1 MARREN
7 LQDECVKPAFRV
19 CFEVVLDSLQQ
30 MANDGGSKAL
40 DRLRGI
46 SRFDFIMSL
55 VVADHLLQQTVPLSL
70 KLHAEHLEL
79 LTTAK
84 EAKIVI
90 KTLEKRNDDTTWPTL
105 YNNLRLLRWLHKLVR
120 CQINPEQQVDSST
133 DATLKQTV

>member
-1 MARREN
+1 MGRREN

-19 CFEVVLDSLQQ
+19 CFEVVFDSLQQ
-30 MANDGGSKAL
+30 MANDGDSKAL

-70 KLHAEHLEL
+70 KLHAENLEL

-90 KTLEKRNDDTTWPTL
+90 KTLEKR
-105 YNNLRLLRWLHKLVR
+105 KV
-120 CQINPEQQVDSST
+120 
-133 DATLKQTV
+133 